1 MLFWEE
7 SKQLMYQRKCDVE
20 TNIYSSLEIFFALY
34 EIKSILHKE
43 YLSNSISTIN
53 KLFETSKLRSIVEKQ
68 SELTQNSFSLLC
80 E

>member
-34 EIKSILHKE
+34 EKKSISHKE

-53 KLFETSKLRSIVEKQ
+53 KLFETSKLRSITEKQ